1 MHTYDENYYRYI
13 TDGSLRSAEIV
24 LPLVSRLVAVRSVVD
39 LGAGAGAWLCA
50 WQRLGVAD
58 VVGVD
63 GDHVQP
69 TALMIPADR
78 FVAADLAV
86 PVRLRRAFD
95 LVESLEVAEHLPPS
109 AARTFIDNLVAHGDV
124 VLFSAAAPGQGG
136 EYHVNERPYDYWRAL
151 FDERG
156 YAMFDPIR
164 IRVVDDLRVEPWY
177 RYNTFLY
184 VNRRLVPSLTE
195 ELKRTLIARDQPI
208 RDLSPRLYKIRKSA
222 IRCLPTP
229 VMTQL
234 AVLKKHWSVSR
245 SADA

>member
-24 LPLVSRLVAVRSVVD
+24 LPFVSQLIAVRSVVD
-39 LGAGAGAWLCA
+39 FGAGAGAWLSA

-63 GDHVQP
+63 GEYVQDS
-69 TALMIPADR
+69 ALMIPAAR
-78 FVAADLAV
+78 FVAADLTV
-86 PVRLRRAFD
+86 PVRLRRSFD
-95 LVESLEVAEHLPPS
+95 LVQSLEVAEHLPPS
-109 AARTFIDNLVAHGDV
+109 AARTFIRNLAAHGDV
-124 VLFSAAAPGQGG
+124 ILFSAAAPGQGG

-164 IRVVDDLRVEPWY
+164 IHVVDDVRVEPWY

-195 ELKRTLIARDQPI
+195 ALKSTRIAWDRPI
-208 RDLSPRLYKIRKSA
+208 LDLSPRLYKIRKSA

-229 VMTQL
+229 VVTQL
-234 AVLKKHWSVSR
+234 AVLKKHWFISR
-245 SADA
+245 NADA

>member
-1 MHTYDENYYRYI
+1 VHTYDGNYYRYI

-24 LPLVSRLVAVRSVVD
+24 LPLVSRLVPVRSVVD
-39 LGAGAGAWLCA
+39 FGAGAGAWLCA

-63 GDHVQP
+63 GDYVQP
-69 TALMIPADR
+69 TALMIPAER
-78 FVAADLAV
+78 FVAANLAV

-95 LVESLEVAEHLPPS
+95 LVQSLEVAEHLSPS
-109 AARTFIDNLVAHGDV
+109 AAVTFIDNLVAHGDV
-124 VLFSAAAPGQGG
+124 ILFSAAAPGQGG

-164 IRVVDDLRVEPWY
+164 LRVVDDLRVEPWY

-184 VNRRLVPSLTE
+184 VNRRLVPSVTDDLTS
-195 ELKRTLIARDQPI
+195 TLIAWDQPI
-208 RDLSPRLYKIRKSA
+208 PDLSPRLYKIRKSA

-229 VMTQL
+229 VVTQL

-245 SADA
+245 NADA